1 MGCNPTRPR
10 GKLIWDTYFRMAEA
24 GILGREDQVE
34 LIEGDLIDMAP
45 ISQDL
50 KAPFLVL
57 FTG

>member
-1 MGCNPTRPR
+1 MQPCTARR
-10 GKLIWDTYFRMAEA
+10 KLVWDTYFRMAEA

-34 LIEGDLIDMAP
+34 LLEGDLIGMAP

-50 KAPFLVL
+50 KALFLVL

>member
-1 MGCNPTRPR
+1 MQPCTARR
-10 GKLIWDTYFRMAEA
+10 KLIWDTSFRMAEA

-34 LIEGDLIDMAP
+34 SLEGDLIGIAP

>member
-1 MGCNPTRPR
+1 MC
-10 GKLIWDTYFRMAEA
+10 DTYFRLAET
-24 GILGREDQVE
+24 GILGREDRVE

-50 KAPFLVL
+50 KALLLVL

>member
-1 MGCNPTRPR
+1 MKPCTAR
-10 GKLIWDTYFRMAEA
+10 GKLVWDTYFRMAET
-24 GILGREDQVE
+24 GILGREDRVE

-50 KAPFLVL
+50 KALTLVL